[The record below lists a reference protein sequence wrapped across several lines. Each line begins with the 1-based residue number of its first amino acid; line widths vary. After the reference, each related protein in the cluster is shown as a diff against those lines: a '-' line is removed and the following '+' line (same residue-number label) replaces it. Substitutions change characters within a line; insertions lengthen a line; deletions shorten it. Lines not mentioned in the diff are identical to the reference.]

1 MLPTA
6 SLAERARAILAQN
19 DRGTHTVPSGHL
31 YPHQWAWDSG
41 FAAIGWAHVDPARA
55 VTELETLMAG
65 RWADGRVPH
74 IVFNR
79 VGEGTYFPDETFWE
93 TQDRAVPS
101 SSITQ
106 PPNWALAARRVLEL
120 GGDPA
125 RIKALLP
132 AIDAS
137 HRFFAAQRDPL
148 GWGCVAVVHPWESGL
163 DNSPV
168 WDAPMQAIDP
178 RDAPPFKRVDV
189 EKVDDPGERPS
200 HVEYQRYAVLV
211 KAIAAQDFGPG
222 PFAVYSPLMTSILA
236 RSEADLA
243 WLGAELGVETAAAA
257 RAERLRAGIEAH
269 LWDPA
274 SGRCRY
280 YDAVGGIGLTPDVIG
295 AYGPLIINEPMP
307 GRDGM
312 IETLKSRYW
321 TACPLPSTA
330 PGEAGFDQRRYWRG
344 PAWVNMNWLY
354 APAVGRAL
362 ADATLERIEREGFR
376 EYYDCHTG
384 EGLGARTFTWTAA
397 LALDWLVGG

>member
-1 MLPTA
+1 MPPTA
-6 SLAERARAILAQN
+6 SLAERARAILAEN

-41 FAAIGWAHVDPARA
+41 FAAIGWAHVDPDRA
-55 VTELETLMAG
+55 VTELETLLKG

-74 IVFNR
+74 IQFNQL
-79 VGEGTYFPDETFWE
+79 GEGTYFPDETFWE

-101 SSITQ
+101 STITQ
-106 PPNWALAARRVLEL
+106 PPNWAIAARRVLQL
-120 GGDPA
+120 GGDA
-125 RIKALLP
+125 TRIKALLP

-137 HRFFAAQRDPL
+137 HEFFAAQRDPL
-148 GWGCVAVVHPWESGL
+148 NWCCVAVVHPWESGL

-168 WDAPMQAIDP
+168 WDQPMQAVDP
-178 RDAPPFKRVDV
+178 TQAPAFRRVDV
-189 EKVDDPGERPS
+189 EKVDDPGERPT

-211 KAIAAQDFGPG
+211 KAIAQSGFGPG

-243 WLGAELGVETAAAA
+243 WLGAELGVATQAAT
-257 RAERLRAGIEAH
+257 RAKRLRDGLATH
-269 LWDPA
+269 LWDA
-274 SGRCRY
+274 ENGRYRY
-280 YDAVGGIGLTPDVIG
+280 FDAVGRAGLTHDVIG
-295 AYGPLIINEPMP
+295 AYGPLIIEESMP
-307 GRDGM
+307 GRDAM
-312 IETLKSRYW
+312 IATLRDRYW

-330 PGEAGFDQRRYWRG
+330 PGEAGFDPRRYWRG

-362 ADATLERIEREGFR
+362 VDATLARIDEHGFR

-397 LALDWLVGG
+397 LALDWLA